1 MLQKAAGDD
10 EELLGIV
17 ILELIFVR
25 EASHQSRIG
34 VEHRVHLLQVASEDD
49 QHVGVGLREHGEQRV
64 DDPRA
69 EVLAVAGS
77 IVERVGLVDEK
88 HIASRLVEDGLHIL
102 LGLADVSAHESGTV
116 DGDDIPSR
124 EQSQGAVNTA
134 ELLGDGGLAGSRIAG
149 EDAVERGFLRGGQSA
164 MSPLSEELRVCCH
177 PSDAFLH
184 LVESNHLVQVFET
197 LFVGGFD
204 ADEPVEAE
212 VINLNLRQA
221 LVVDLLITA
230 SQIARLH
237 LFDDELPD
245 VGRSPGRED
254 ALVTAL

>member
-1 MLQKAAGDD
+1 MT
-10 EELLGIV
+10 
-17 ILELIFVR
+17 
-25 EASHQSRIG
+25 
-34 VEHRVHLLQVASEDD
+34 
-49 QHVGVGLREHGEQRV
+49 
-64 DDPRA
+64 RA
-69 EVLAVAGS
+69 P
-77 IVERVGLVDEK
+77 K
-88 HIASRLVEDGLHIL
+88 
-102 LGLADVSAHESGTV
+102 V

-164 MSPLSEELRVCCH
+164 MTSLSEELRVCCH